1 MNLNLKNENGISMI
15 ILVVTIIIMFIIISA
30 VTFTARNGVDFKRLN
45 NMITD
50 IILLE
55 EKIAVY
61 YLEND
66 KLPLGDKVADDKIP
80 SEIKNINP
88 NDLPDNYYYIKTS
101 KLDNIDLNNG
111 NDMADPTDR
120 YIINAKSH
128 CIYYLAGINLEEY
141 DTTSVQKVDRSIYYT
156 VPREYTKIKIEEVAT
171 SIVDNSK

>member
-45 NMITD
+45 NMVTD

-66 KLPLGDKVADDKIP
+66 KLPLGDKVEDAKIP
-80 SEIKNINP
+80 TAIKKINP
-88 NDLPDNYYYIKTS
+88 NDDTDNYYYIKTS

-111 NDMADPTDR
+111 KDPADEKDR
-120 YIINAKSH
+120 YIINLKSH
-128 CIYYLAGINLEEY
+128 TIYYLAGVELDEY
-141 DTTSVQKVDRSIYYT
+141 KETSVQKVSETTYYT
-156 VPREYTKIKIEEVAT
+156 VPRTYTKIDVQNTVNE
-171 SIVDNSK
+171 IVDF